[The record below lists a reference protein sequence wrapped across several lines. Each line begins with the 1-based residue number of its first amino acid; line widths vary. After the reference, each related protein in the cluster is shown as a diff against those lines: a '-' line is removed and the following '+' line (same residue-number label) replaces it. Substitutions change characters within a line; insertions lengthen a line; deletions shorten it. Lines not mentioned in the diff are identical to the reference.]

1 MPVWK
6 VKEKTVGSNGLKT
19 TRTVTTE
26 DPNIVRSLIDAPKN
40 NSSKANTTKSTPA
53 AKPKKPKGLIAQLK
67 DAVVAPKV
75 EMPGEKKEAKK
86 AVPRLKKESKPKLEP
101 PKAKAP
107 AKPKAL
113 PASKKEVMKNSITR
127 KAVTGKVKINRTSGN
142 LCHFGCI
149 AKNQWPFNGDF
160 KRKGVK

>member
-6 VKEKTVGSNGLKT
+6 VKEKTVGFNGLKT

-26 DPNIVRSLIDAPKN
+26 DPNIVMSLIDAPKN

-53 AKPKKPKGLIAQLK
+53 AKPK
-67 DAVVAPKV
+67 
-75 EMPGEKKEAKK
+75 
-86 AVPRLKKESKPKLEP
+86 
-101 PKAKAP
+101 
-107 AKPKAL
+107 AL
-113 PASKKEVMKNSITR
+113 PAPKKKVIKNSITR

-149 AKNQWPFNGDF
+149 PKNQWPFNGDF
-160 KRKGVK
+160 KRKGGKITVRGNIIPRNLLKKWRKDYKEGRQN